1 MRGSQLKGLLM
12 VSNVIVGLG
21 ETGLSYARFLAA
33 RDEAFVV
40 LDDAV
45 KSDRLAL
52 LRAISP
58 DATVGPIVGDVISVA
73 KKIYVSPGVPLGLPA
88 LADHT
93 THDRLFGDVQLFGQI
108 VQAPFV
114 AVTGTNGKSTVTQ
127 LFHDI
132 AKKQTG
138 RVALGGNFG
147 TPCLD
152 LLSSDV
158 DLYVLEVSSYQLELA
173 NNLAADVAVLLNLS
187 ADHLDRYS
195 SEQAYFKT
203 KFAIY
208 NNCRSAVVNRA
219 ISCSLDPSI
228 RVVSIGMDEADGD
241 DEFALLGD
249 AITLSGEVL
258 LKQDELKLSGRH
270 NLLNIQAALA
280 IGLLFDFDMST
291 MLEVVKGFSGLPH
304 RSEFVAHIGGVR
316 YVNDSKGTN
325 PGAMIAAVSGEASE
339 RNVHLIAGGVSKSAD
354 FARLQDT
361 IGRYIKRA
369 YLIGDAAPL
378 LYSALPEIDCA
389 IYTGLPDALKD
400 ARNIADSGDVV
411 LLSPGCASFD
421 QFTDFAAR
429 GETFRQIVERFES

>member
-1 MRGSQLKGLLM
+1 MRGSRVKGVVM

-45 KSDRLAL
+45 RSDRLAL

-73 KKIYVSPGVPLGLPA
+73 KKVYVSPGVPLGLPA
-88 LADHT
+88 IADHT
-93 THDRLFGDVQLFGQI
+93 TPGQLFGDVQLFGQI

-132 AKKQTG
+132 AKKQIG

-173 NNLAADVAVLLNLS
+173 DNLSADVAVLLNLS

-195 SEQAYFKT
+195 SERAYFKT

-291 MLEVVKGFSGLPH
+291 MLEVVKDFSGLPH

-378 LYSALPEIDCA
+378 LYSALTEIDCA
-389 IYTGLPDALKD
+389 IYTGLPDALKA

-429 GETFRQIVERFES
+429 GEAFRQIVERFES

>member
-1 MRGSQLKGLLM
+1 MRGFRVKGFVM

-40 LDDAV
+40 LDDGV
-45 KSDRLAL
+45 RSDRLAR

-58 DATVGPIVGDVISVA
+58 DATVSPIVGDIISVA
-73 KKIYVSPGVPLGLPA
+73 KKVYVSPGVPLRLPA
-88 LADHT
+88 LADHAT
-93 THDRLFGDVQLFGQI
+93 PGQLFGDVQLFGQI
-108 VQAPFV
+108 VRAPFV

-127 LFHDI
+127 LFYDI
-132 AKKQTG
+132 AKKQYG
-138 RVALGGNFG
+138 RVALGGNIG

-152 LLSSDV
+152 LLGLDV

-173 NNLAADVAVLLNLS
+173 DNLAADVAVLLNLS

-195 SEQAYFKT
+195 SEQAYFET

-208 NNCRSAVVNRA
+208 NHCRSAVVNRA
-219 ISCSLDPSI
+219 VSCSLDSSI

-241 DEFALLGD
+241 DEFALSGD

-258 LKQDELKLSGRH
+258 LKQDELRLSGRH

-280 IGLLFDFDMST
+280 IGLLFDFDMSS
-291 MLEVVKGFSGLPH
+291 MLEVVRDFPGLPH
-304 RSEFVAHIGGVR
+304 RSEFVANIEGVR

-325 PGAMIAAVSGEASE
+325 PGAMIAAVSGEANE
-339 RNVHLIAGGVSKSAD
+339 RNIHLIAGGVAKGAD
-354 FARLQDT
+354 FSSLQDT

-369 YLIGDAAPL
+369 YIIGEAAPL
-378 LYSALPEIDCA
+378 LCSALPEIDCA
-389 IYTGLPDALKD
+389 VYTDLPAALSA
-400 ARNIADSGDVV
+400 ARNIASPGDVV

-421 QFTDFAAR
+421 QFTNFAAR
-429 GETFRQIVERFES
+429 GEVFRQIVEGFES

>member
-1 MRGSQLKGLLM
+1 MRGSRLKGVPM

-45 KSDRLAL
+45 RSDRLAL

-132 AKKQTG
+132 AKKQIG

-291 MLEVVKGFSGLPH
+291 MLEVVKDFSGLPH

-429 GETFRQIVERFES
+429 GETFRQIVEGFES